1 MKSVPV
7 GVKPPGRRRT
17 GFRRFWVAVG
27 KRCNLAVREKGRTQ
41 RHSDPERDGG
51 HRDRG
56 RCGHW
61 QASCPAAAR
70 AHGAR
75 CGSGWLH
82 RGEDQT
88 SARAASPPVARERG
102 LWAGV
107 GPWPGARREV
117 RRGGGLPSPHPARAP
132 QLCAELSAEV
142 GLPPSPQRPNERR
155 RGCGAAPAPYPPA
168 APPHPRGH
176 RTARPPSP
184 GAVRASAVRPAA
196 PRRSKWGGLH
206 RVPGARSGRGA
217 WALGS
222 HLDGRRAAVID
233 QVDLAAG
240 MRLQPWRVAEMP
252 RERGEEAPPGQRGA
266 LRPPLPPSR
275 LHKSGK
281 LGSPAFL
288 LPGDVEA
295 IHQYIWKASGG
306 TLRGDCSAPE
316 VTPVNLVKSSR
327 VPGAWREFRPL
338 EEVGCRVWNPYCGL
352 LCT

>member
-27 KRCNLAVREKGRTQ
+27 KRSSLAVRERGRAQ

-56 RCGHW
+56 RYGHR

-82 RGEDQT
+82 RGEDQAST
-88 SARAASPPVARERG
+88 RAASPPVARERG

-107 GPWPGARREV
+107 GQWPGARREV
-117 RRGGGLPSPHPARAP
+117 QRSGGLPFPHPARAP

-184 GAVRASAVRPAA
+184 GAVRASAVRSAA
-196 PRRSKWGGLH
+196 PRRTKRGGPH
-206 RVPGARSGRGA
+206 RVPGARSGRGPG
-217 WALGS
+217 L
-222 HLDGRRAAVID
+222 RA
-233 QVDLAAG
+233 
-240 MRLQPWRVAEMP
+240 R
-252 RERGEEAPPGQRGA
+252 
-266 LRPPLPPSR
+266 
-275 LHKSGK
+275 
-281 LGSPAFL
+281 
-288 LPGDVEA
+288 
-295 IHQYIWKASGG
+295 
-306 TLRGDCSAPE
+306 T
-316 VTPVNLVKSSR
+316 
-327 VPGAWREFRPL
+327 
-338 EEVGCRVWNPYCGL
+338 
-352 LCT
+352 